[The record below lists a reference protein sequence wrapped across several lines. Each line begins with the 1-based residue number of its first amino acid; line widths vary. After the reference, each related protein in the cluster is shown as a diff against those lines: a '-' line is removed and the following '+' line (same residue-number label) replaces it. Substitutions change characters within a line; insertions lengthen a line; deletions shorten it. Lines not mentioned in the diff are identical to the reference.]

1 MKISLNVKFK
11 VSNDF
16 VATTAIIFR
25 KYKSLVYLF
34 ALLLIHIIFRHLITP
49 FVYIHS
55 PSITPSVFQFRLKAH
70 LFHKSFLPQS
80 AVSPALPFTELN
92 LDPSQVKF
100 IFFNSRIHKTAKLH
114 NAKSMQS
121 QNYTMKSTTKYTER
135 KRRTTILMQSIDNL
149 TENRPGLTAHRRRL
163 LCFSFIFIFYRAMH
177 FSAKRGIAIACRLS
191 VCPSVRLSVCL

>member
-1 MKISLNVKFK
+1 MLMLEISLNVKFK

-16 VATTAIIFR
+16 VATTVIIFG

-49 FVYIHS
+49 FVYTLAIYHSLSISVQAQS
-55 PSITPSVFQFRLKAH
+55 PSVPQILSSTICCLPSTA
-70 LFHKSFLPQS
+70 FHE
-80 AVSPALPFTELN
+80 TELG
-92 LDPSQVKF
+92 PKSSQVY
-100 IFFNSRIHKTAKLH
+100 FFNSRIHKTAKLH
-114 NAKSMQS
+114 NTKSMQS

-163 LCFSFIFIFYRAMH
+163 LCFSFIFIYLPRDA
-177 FSAKRGIAIACRLS
+177 L
-191 VCPSVRLSVCL
+191 